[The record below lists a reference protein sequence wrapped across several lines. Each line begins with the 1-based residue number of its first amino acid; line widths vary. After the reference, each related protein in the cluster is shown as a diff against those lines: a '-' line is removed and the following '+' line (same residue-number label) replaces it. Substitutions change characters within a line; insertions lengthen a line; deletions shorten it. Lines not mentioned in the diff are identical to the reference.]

1 LLQVQNLQIVS
12 FNVSL
17 KVAYKAILI
26 DLEKSARAENRSNG
40 ISAESGLFGSW

>member
-26 DLEKSARAENRSNG
+26 DLEKKRKSRKSQQRNFS
-40 ISAESGLFGSW
+40 